1 MPIFDPDKLEK
12 WSCGTWKDT
21 PKGDISGFSIDS
33 RNLHSGD
40 LFVAIKAERNGH
52 DFLRSATENGACAS
66 IVENVKLDVP
76 LPSYWSKT
84 HYMHFIRLLTNT
96 AWNLKVK

>member
-1 MPIFDPDKLEK
+1 MAIFDPDELSD
-12 WSCGTWKDT
+12 WSNGDWKGSPRDA
-21 PKGDISGFSIDS
+21 ISGFSIDS
-33 RNLHSGD
+33 RNLHFGD

-76 LPSYWSKT
+76 LPQLLVKDSL
-84 HYMHFIRLLTNT
+84 HAFHQIAHQHRLEF
-96 AWNLKVK
+96 